1 MSDNFINEITLDC
14 LMNKEQYNK
23 YILKKK
29 SKSENIKDL
38 KFYRKRIYY
47 LTKDLLLLKDQTI
60 PVLPEVKIAFDNYVN
75 TCINYFKVIDRN
87 DIIQEDYK
95 DVHHVISDKIG
106 ELNKLNDL
114 HNLNTT
120 EEADNYLMRQIKIKK
135 NSLDGFVKKKI
146 NKPKEIILPKEKNI
160 NLKDPLL
167 KNKGI
172 VKKKNINNKYEDGTN
187 EKTSTHAEYNEKSET
202 INENKKETINK

>member
-1 MSDNFINEITLDC
+1 MSDKLISELTLEY

-60 PVLPEVKIAFDNYVN
+60 PVLPEVKIAFDNYVK

>member
-60 PVLPEVKIAFDNYVN
+60 PVLPEVKIAFDNYVK

>member
-1 MSDNFINEITLDC
+1 
-14 LMNKEQYNK
+14 MNKEQYNK

-60 PVLPEVKIAFDNYVN
+60 PVLPEVKIAFDNYVK